1 MNEKTIKKYLLCILF
16 LLAISGNSALQ
27 AQNRIAPIRQKLDSL
42 TAVMPGLLQP
52 VDLSVSDV
60 SVGDFIRGLAIS
72 NNVNVAINGDLND
85 LVENN
90 FSGVK
95 VIDVF
100 VFLCDNHKLTLK
112 TIGNIIVFSKFQ
124 EAPTVIEPYVP
135 KKPEVS
141 WNRRDSLLSYDL
153 QNDSLVFVAKEISQ
167 LTGTNILLSPE
178 VRNKRVNGFIQNAPL
193 LAAIEKLAFMNDL
206 SFKNTPDGYL
216 ELTPV
221 KIEKQENASSQKQ
234 NNASSSGNKSNNAS
248 TEVVIV
254 PTGTDNRFDISA
266 QSVPISDIISVA
278 AVSTDNPCIQLS
290 EVKDK
295 VSLLMKNVSFDDLL
309 EVLLN
314 GSSATFKNT
323 GNAYVIGEKNNV
335 TLKSCRVVQ
344 FQHRSVI
351 DLSKSIPDVFKQ
363 NITVTEFPELNSLII
378 CGAEPALNSFSD
390 FLRDIDKNV
399 PQVLIEVII
408 IDQQKNHTVSTGVKA
423 GIGDAPVTTE
433 GQLFPAVDMT
443 LGADAVNSLINSIN
457 GFGAI
462 NLGRVTQ
469 NFYLSLSAMET
480 NGQINIRSTPRLST
494 LNGIEATMSIGNTEY
509 YLEESTNVIGTQNP
523 QTLVTNNY
531 KSVQAD
537 FFLKILPIA
546 HGDDQVT
553 LQITVEQSDFTARIS
568 PDAPPGKV
576 TRKFTSNIRIRN
588 QEMILL
594 GGLEEKTTN
603 DTGEGTPFLARIPVI
618 KWLFSSRNKMKSK
631 TRLSIFIR
639 PTIIY

>member
-1 MNEKTIKKYLLCILF
+1 MNKTNKKYLLCILF
-16 LLAISGNSALQ
+16 LLAISVNSTLQ

-42 TAVMPGLLQP
+42 TLVMPGLLQP

-60 SVGDFIRGLAIS
+60 PVGDFIRGLAIS
-72 NNVNVAINGDLND
+72 NNVNIAINGDLND

-90 FSGVK
+90 FSGVQ

-124 EAPTVIEPYVP
+124 ETPQVIETYVP
-135 KKPEVS
+135 KKPDVS
-141 WNRRDSLLSYDL
+141 WNLMDSLLSYDL

-206 SFKNTPDGYL
+206 SFNNTPDGYL
-216 ELTPV
+216 ELTPLKV
-221 KIEKQENASSQKQ
+221 EKQENTANQKQ
-234 NNASSSGNKSNNAS
+234 NSSSSSGNRSSNES
-248 TEVVIV
+248 SDVVIV
-254 PTGTDNRFDISA
+254 PTGTDNKFDISA
-266 QSVPISDIISVA
+266 QSAPISDIISAA

-290 EVKDK
+290 EIKDK
-295 VSLLMKNVSFDDLL
+295 VSLLMKNVSFDELL

-323 GNAYVIGEKNNV
+323 GNAYVVGEKNNA

-344 FQHRSVI
+344 FQHRSII

-408 IDQQKNHTVSTGVKA
+408 IDQQNNHTVKTGVKA

-433 GQLFPAVDMT
+433 GQLFPAIDMT
-443 LGADAVNSLINSIN
+443 LGADAVNSIINSIN

-469 NFYLSLSAMET
+469 NFYLSLSAMES

-568 PDAPPGKV
+568 PEAPPGKV

-603 DTGEGTPFLARIPVI
+603 DSGQGTPFLARIPVV
-618 KWLFSSRNKMKSK
+618 KWLFSSRTKTKSK

>member
-1 MNEKTIKKYLLCILF
+1 MSRKTINKILFCIL
-16 LLAISGNSALQ
+16 LLVLSGNNALH
-27 AQNRIAPIRQKLDSL
+27 AQNRITPIRQKLDSL

-52 VDLSVSDV
+52 VDLSVSEV

-72 NNVNVAINGDLND
+72 NNVNVAINGDLNE

-100 VFLCDNHKLTLK
+100 VFLCDNHKLTIK

-124 EAPTVIEPYVP
+124 EAPPVIEPYVP
-135 KKPEVS
+135 KKPVVS
-141 WNRRDSLLSYDL
+141 WNKKDSLLSYDL

-167 LTGTNILLSPE
+167 LTGTNILLSPD
-178 VRNKRVNGFIQNAPL
+178 VRNKKVNGFIQNAPL
-193 LAAIEKLAFMNDL
+193 IAAIEKLSFMNDL
-206 SFKNTPDGYL
+206 SFNRTEDGYL
-216 ELTPV
+216 ELSPV
-221 KIEKQENASSQKQ
+221 KTEKQENNNTSQKT
-234 NNASSSGNKSNNAS
+234 NNGSLSGSKPGNISSD
-248 TEVVIV
+248 VVIQ
-254 PTGTDNRFDISA
+254 PTGDDNRFDISA
-266 QSVPISDIISVA
+266 QSVPISDIISA
-278 AVSTDNPCIQLS
+278 AALRTNNPCIQLS
-290 EVKDK
+290 EIKDK
-295 VSLLMKNVSFDDLL
+295 VSLLLNNVSFDELL

-314 GSSATFKNT
+314 GSNATYKNA
-323 GNAYVIGEKNNV
+323 GNAYLIGEKNNA

-363 NITVTEFPELNSLII
+363 NVTVTEFPELNSLII
-378 CGAEPALNSFSD
+378 CGAEPALNAFTD
-390 FLRDIDKNV
+390 FLREIDKNV

-408 IDQQKNHTVSTGVKA
+408 IDQQKNHTTSTGIKA

-443 LGADAVNSLINSIN
+443 LGADAVNSIINSIN

-469 NFYLSLSAMET
+469 NFYLSLSAMES

-494 LNGIEATMSIGNTEY
+494 LNGIEASMSIGNTEY

-537 FFLKILPIA
+537 FFLKILPVV

-603 DTGEGTPFLARIPVI
+603 DAGQGTPFLARIPVI
-618 KWLFSSRNKMKSK
+618 KWLFSSRTKTKSK

>member
-1 MNEKTIKKYLLCILF
+1 MKHDFGKTILCCF
-16 LLAISGNSALQ
+16 LLFFSFVVNMGLH
-27 AQNRIAPIRQKLDSL
+27 AQNRIPAIRAKLDSL
-42 TAVMPGLLQP
+42 TTAMPGLLQP
-52 VDLSVSDV
+52 VDLSVTDV
-60 SVGDFIRGLAIS
+60 PVGDFIRGLAIS
-72 NNVNVAINGDLND
+72 NNVNVAINGELNE

-100 VFLCDNHKLTLK
+100 VFLCDNHKLNLK
-112 TIGNIIVFSKFQ
+112 AIGNIIVFSKYL
-124 EAPTVIEPYVP
+124 ESPPLIVPYVP
-135 KKPEVS
+135 TKPDIS
-141 WNRRDSLLSYDL
+141 WNNMDSLLSYDL
-153 QNDSLVFVAKEISQ
+153 QNDSLLYVAKEISQ
-167 LTGTNILLSPE
+167 LTGTNILLSPDI
-178 VRNKRVNGFIQNAPL
+178 RSKKVNGYISGVPL
-193 LAAIEKLAFMNDL
+193 AAAIEKLAFMNNL
-206 SFKNTPDGYL
+206 SYSQTSDGYFQL
-216 ELTPV
+216 V
-221 KIEKQENASSQKQ
+221 AEKTEKAEDKTSTQKQ
-234 NNASSSGNKSNNAS
+234 NSASSSKDNNISAD
-248 TEVVIV
+248 VVIQ
-254 PTGTDNRFDISA
+254 PSGNENRFDVSA
-266 QSVPISDIISVA
+266 QSVPISDIISA
-278 AVSTDNPCIQLS
+278 AALKTDNPCIQLS

-295 VSLLMKNVSFDDLL
+295 VSLLLKNISFDELL

-323 GNAYVIGEKNNV
+323 GTAYVIGEKNNA
-335 TLKSCRVVQ
+335 TLKSCRVIQ

-351 DLSKSIPDVFKQ
+351 DLSKSIPEVFKQ
-363 NITVTEFPELNSLII
+363 NVTVTEFPELNSLVV
-378 CGAEPALNSFSD
+378 CGAEPALNSFAD

-399 PQVLIEVII
+399 PQILIEVII
-408 IDQQKNHTVSTGVKA
+408 IDQQKNHMVSTGVKA
-423 GIGDAPVTTE
+423 GIGNAPVNTE

-462 NLGRVTQ
+462 NLGKVTQ
-469 NFYLSLSAMET
+469 NFYLSLSAMES

-494 LNGIEATMSIGNTEY
+494 LNSIEATMSIGNTEY
-509 YLEESTNVIGTQNP
+509 YLEESNNVIGSQNP
-523 QTLVTNNY
+523 QNIITKQY
-531 KSVQAD
+531 RSVQAD

-553 LQITVEQSDFTARIS
+553 LQITVEQSDFTSRIS

-594 GGLEEKTTN
+594 GGLEEKTIS
-603 DTGEGTPFLARIPVI
+603 DTGEGTPFLSRIPVI
-618 KWLFSSRNKMKSK
+618 KWLFSSRSKEKSK

>member
-1 MNEKTIKKYLLCILF
+1 MNKKTINKYLLC
-16 LLAISGNSALQ
+16 LLLLLVISGNSALQ
-27 AQNRIAPIRQKLDSL
+27 AQNRIVPIRQKLDSL

-124 EAPTVIEPYVP
+124 EAPPVIEPYVP

-206 SFKNTPDGYL
+206 SFNNTPDGYL

-221 KIEKQENASSQKQ
+221 KVEKQENTSNQKQ
-234 NNASSSGNKSNNAS
+234 NSASSSGNKSSNAS
-248 TEVVIV
+248 SDVVIV

-266 QSVPISDIISVA
+266 QSVPISDIISAA

-290 EVKDK
+290 EIKDK
-295 VSLLMKNVSFDDLL
+295 VSLLMKNVSFDELL

-323 GNAYVIGEKNNV
+323 GNAYIVGEKNNA

-363 NITVTEFPELNSLII
+363 NITITEFPELNSLII
-378 CGAEPALNSFSD
+378 CGPEPALNSFSD

-408 IDQQKNHTVSTGVKA
+408 IDQQKTHTVSTGVKA
-423 GIGDAPVTTE
+423 GIGDAPVSTG

-443 LGADAVNSLINSIN
+443 LGADAVNSIINSIN

-469 NFYLSLSAMET
+469 NFYLTLSAMET
-480 NGQINIRSTPRLST
+480 NGEINIRSTPRLST

-603 DTGEGTPFLARIPVI
+603 DAGQGTPFLSRIPVI
-618 KWLFSSRNKMKSK
+618 KWLFSSRNKTKSK